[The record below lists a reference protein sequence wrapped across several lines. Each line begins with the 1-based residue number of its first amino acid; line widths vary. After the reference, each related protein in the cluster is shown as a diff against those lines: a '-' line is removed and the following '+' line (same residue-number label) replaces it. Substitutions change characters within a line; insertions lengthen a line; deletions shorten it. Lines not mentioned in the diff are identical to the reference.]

1 MRRINPLKAAL
12 ALGYVIGLYHLAWAA
27 LVSSGYAKTVMDFI
41 LRLHFIQMDYEMA
54 PFDATTGVTLVAITF
69 AIGAAFGFFFALF
82 WNWLANHS
90 AGDEAKE
97 LAKAV

>member
-41 LRLHFIQMDYEMA
+41 LRLHFIQMDYEMV
-54 PFDATTGVTLVAITF
+54 PFDAATGVTLVAITF
-69 AIGAAFGFFFALF
+69 AIGATLGFFFALF
-82 WNWLANHS
+82 WNWM
-90 AGDEAKE
+90 AGFTTTEGLKR
-97 LAKAV
+97 LAKA